1 MNSNVIFYFSQT
13 KNYKILTGQKASEKK
28 TLIFNSPTQ
37 KVKSYLEP
45 LSTLLVLC
53 TKQLKWK
60 NFFLLNHI
68 IGYSNPGTC
77 LSAWVYG
84 KSQQLPTFLVSLKFL
99 KK

>member
-60 NFFLLNHI
+60 NFFYWIILLDILIQAHACPREFTANHSS
-68 IGYSNPGTC
+68 Y
-77 LSAWVYG
+77 
-84 KSQQLPTFLVSLKFL
+84 QHF
-99 KK
+99 